1 MYALKVGHTLIL
13 STSVPPSVPPSFL
26 PSLCPSLPCFLPLQV
41 YESGLLSSS
50 LLAEVYAPIPD
61 PQLTSATPTVV
72 AGYQFSCSK
81 TAGYTH
87 TAVGSGGW
95 NTILCVQSQFHS
107 SVWGMRFCVVWY
119 MYAVVQ
125 SSLYFDPPSSPSLL
139 PPPFPCP
146 SLSPS
151 LLLLLAGES
160 HPSLPDAGIVGED
173 GRVLCPPKFRQ
184 PVSFQ
189 YAMLC
194 ISQFTAH

>member
-1 MYALKVGHTLIL
+1 MYELDR
-13 STSVPPSVPPSFL
+13 
-26 PSLCPSLPCFLPLQV
+26 
-41 YESGLLSSS
+41 LSSP
-50 LLAEVYAPIPD
+50 LLAEEYAPIPD
-61 PQLTSATPTVV
+61 PQHTSATPTVV
-72 AGYQFSCSK
+72 AGYQFSCNK

-87 TAVGSGGW
+87 TAVGSGGLH
-95 NTILCVQSQFHS
+95 TILCVQSQFHS
-107 SVWGMRFCVVWY
+107 SVWGMRFRVVWY

-151 LLLLLAGES
+151 LLLLLTGES
-160 HPSLPDAGIVGED
+160 HPSLPDAGILVTSGVLNVGVCWGVGED

-189 YAMLC
+189 YAMPC
-194 ISQFTAH
+194 ISL